1 MSKESTILLYNS
13 STTGNAPS
21 AGDLNL
27 GELAVNTMDEKV
39 FLKNLGGTVLSLS
52 QTKDL
57 SGNFARLD
65 KVVYSLN
72 GLTGTLSVTGTA
84 NEIEVSGSFPN
95 IVVGLRDSVT
105 INNLTVTQ
113 NITAQHFVGSLLGKV
128 SVPCKNVES
137 YTLTAGTPV
146 YISGY
151 VGAGASGVLEVKAA
165 LAASAAAM
173 PAVGLVEQTLA
184 PNNQGHV
191 VELGL
196 LGSLDTSAFVAGQVA
211 FIAPSGGL
219 TSTRP
224 TSGSHLVQNIGR
236 IVNASVNQGQIIVLG
251 PGRSN
256 DVPNNITVRGYLEM
270 PNGQTATSLVT
281 TFNGASGAILYSP
294 SLATT
299 SATGVASFNSTYFSV
314 SSGAVSLASAYQAT
328 GDTVITVPGS
338 GIAIS
343 TSGKT
348 DTLFNIGVTSFNGS
362 TGAVSYAPPLASAS
376 VTGVAHFPLSDF
388 AVSATGSVTLSNVAR
403 TNAANTFTGLQRF
416 PNGISAAGAT
426 FDAGTTV
433 RVSSMNSHPEVNQ
446 GGGVYSGG
454 SVSYEAVNNFVV
466 VAGQGGNGEFPTKP
480 YIAFQNNSVDTGAD
494 ITFQTQGGDIKF
506 TATTDID
513 IVASNGNVNISSGS
527 GGIVIDPVTFVNIA
541 GGLLYVDDTNNRVG
555 INDTTPS
562 MALCVNGGIS
572 GNSLIVAAGATFSSR
587 ANFAAGLTTANLFV
601 SGGATFDSRA
611 NFPSGL
617 TTANLF
623 VSTGATFDS
632 RANFAAGLTT
642 ANLFVST
649 GATFNSRANF
659 AAGLT
664 TANLFVSGGATFDSR
679 ANFPSGLTT
688 ANLFVSGGATFG
700 AAVSITGALV
710 ATGATFTYNMSLGT
724 DKNLLKDAT
733 FKDFGEVFGYQVR
746 KEITD
751 VKAVNRYY
759 VDLTRGNIFYLD
771 LQGSDNSG
779 ILGGFAVG
787 SILPS
792 IKVPSTAWATV
803 TTTVG
808 LTGATAS
815 TFNQGGTIAAGQFIF
830 GPGITSTGCTAV
842 SYNSGTGVIVLSKAA
857 QATVSNAYTAFV
869 QNNGEGFGMGPS
881 PQTSVA
887 STFPPARVHSF
898 TLIVGATAS
907 ASITWQTGATH
918 YGQIKWPS
926 GTAPTLT
933 TTRGKFDVFSFLSYD
948 YGTSWLAFNAGQN
961 F

>member
-1 MSKESTILLYNS
+1 MAKESIIQHYNS
-13 STTGNAPS
+13 SVTGNTPS
-21 AGDLNL
+21 SGDISV
-27 GELAVNTMDEKV
+27 GEFAINTSDEKV

-52 QTKDL
+52 QTKDIA
-57 SGNFARLD
+57 GAFAF
-65 KVVYSLN
+65 KNQVVSSLN
-72 GLTGTLSVTGTA
+72 SLTGGLFVTGTA
-84 NEIEVSGSFPN
+84 NEVQVSASSPN
-95 IVVGLRDSVT
+95 IVVGLPDSVT

-113 NITAQHFVGSLLGKV
+113 NITAEHFVGSLLGKV
-128 SVPCKNVES
+128 TVPCKNVES

-151 VGAGASGVLEVKAA
+151 VGAGASGLLEVKAA

-196 LGSLDTSAFVAGQVA
+196 LGSLNTSAFVAGQVA

-328 GDTVITVPGS
+328 GDTVITTAGS

-343 TSGKT
+343 TSGNT

-403 TNAANTFTGLQRF
+403 TNGANTFSGLQTF
-416 PNGISAAGAT
+416 SNGLSAHGAT
-426 FDAGTTV
+426 FASGSTV
-433 RVSSMNSHPEVNQ
+433 RLSTLASFPQVDN
-446 GGGVYSGG
+446 GGGLYSGG
-454 SVSYEAVNNFVV
+454 SIGGEAVNNVFFT
-466 VAGQGGNGEFPTKP
+466 AGQGGSGEYPTKP
-480 YIAFQNNSVDTGAD
+480 YIQFLNNSVDTGAD
-494 ITFQTQGGDIKF
+494 ITFNTLGGDIKF
-506 TATTDID
+506 TANTDID
-513 IVASNGNVNISSGS
+513 IVAEMGNVNIVAAD
-527 GGIVIDPVTFVNIA
+527 GGIVINPVTFVNIA
-541 GGLLYVDDTNNRVG
+541 SGLLYVDDTNNRVG

-572 GNSLIVAAGATFSSR
+572 GNSIIIAA
-587 ANFAAGLTTANLFV
+587 
-601 SGGATFDSRA
+601 
-611 NFPSGL
+611 
-617 TTANLF
+617 
-623 VSTGATFDS
+623 GATFDS
-632 RANFAAGLTT
+632 RANFAA
-642 ANLFVST
+642 
-649 GATFNSRANF
+649 
-659 AAGLT
+659 
-664 TANLFVSGGATFDSR
+664 
-679 ANFPSGLTT
+679 GLTT

-700 AAVSITGALV
+700 AAVSITGALS

-746 KEITD
+746 KEIQDT
-751 VKAVNRYY
+751 KTNTRYY
-759 VDLTRGNIFYLD
+759 VDLSRGNTFYLD

-779 ILGGFAVG
+779 TLGGYASG
-787 SILPS
+787 SNFPS
-792 IKVPSTAWATV
+792 IKVPSTAWATI

-815 TFNQGGTIAAGQFIF
+815 INRGGTIAAGQFMF
-830 GPGITSTGCTAV
+830 GPGITSTGCTTV

-857 QATVSNAYTAFV
+857 QATVSDAYTAFV
-869 QNNGEGFGMGPS
+869 QNNGEGYGMGAS
-881 PQTSVA
+881 PNLSTA

-907 ASITWQTGATH
+907 GSITWQTGATH

-948 YGTSWLAFNAGQN
+948 YGTTWLAFNAGQN

>member
-1 MSKESTILLYNS
+1 MPKESTIILYNS

-84 NEIEVSGSFPN
+84 KEIEVSGSFPN

-105 INNLTVTQ
+105 IDNLTVT
-113 NITAQHFVGSLLGKV
+113 
-128 SVPCKNVES
+128 
-137 YTLTAGTPV
+137 
-146 YISGY
+146 
-151 VGAGASGVLEVKAA
+151 
-165 LAASAAAM
+165 
-173 PAVGLVEQTLA
+173 
-184 PNNQGHV
+184 
-191 VELGL
+191 
-196 LGSLDTSAFVAGQVA
+196 
-211 FIAPSGGL
+211 
-219 TSTRP
+219 
-224 TSGSHLVQNIGR
+224 
-236 IVNASVNQGQIIVLG
+236 
-251 PGRSN
+251 
-256 DVPNNITVRGYLEM
+256 
-270 PNGQTATSLVT
+270 
-281 TFNGASGAILYSP
+281 
-294 SLATT
+294 
-299 SATGVASFNSTYFSV
+299 
-314 SSGAVSLASAYQAT
+314 
-328 GDTVITVPGS
+328 
-338 GIAIS
+338 
-343 TSGKT
+343 
-348 DTLFNIGVTSFNGS
+348 
-362 TGAVSYAPPLASAS
+362 
-376 VTGVAHFPLSDF
+376 
-388 AVSATGSVTLSNVAR
+388 
-403 TNAANTFTGLQRF
+403 
-416 PNGISAAGAT
+416 GAT
-426 FDAGTTV
+426 FAN
-433 RVSSMNSHPEVNQ
+433 R
-446 GGGVYSGG
+446 
-454 SVSYEAVNNFVV
+454 
-466 VAGQGGNGEFPTKP
+466 
-480 YIAFQNNSVDTGAD
+480 
-494 ITFQTQGGDIKF
+494 
-506 TATTDID
+506 
-513 IVASNGNVNISSGS
+513 ASFSSG
-527 GGIVIDPVTFVNIA
+527 I
-541 GGLLYVDDTNNRVG
+541 
-555 INDTTPS
+555 TTS
-562 MALCVNGGIS
+562 HLW
-572 GNSLIVAAGATFSSR
+572 
-587 ANFAAGLTTANLFV
+587 V
-601 SGGATFDSRA
+601 SGGATFGDAKFTTITTQIMNGYDLSPFILTNGGGDIYVYESGGGDIALDTTGIIYLGDLTNNANNRYITISDSTGSVDFLNLFDLVGVNYADFNNRATFSGGITASDLWVSRGATFNSRA

-623 VSTGATFDS
+623 VSG
-632 RANFAAGLTT
+632 
-642 ANLFVST
+642 

-664 TANLFVSGGATFDSR
+664 TANLFVSGGATF
-679 ANFPSGLTT
+679 
-688 ANLFVSGGATFG
+688 G
-700 AAVSITGALV
+700 AAVSITDALA

-724 DKNLLKDAT
+724 NKNLLKDAT

-746 KEITD
+746 KEIND
-751 VKAVNRYY
+751 VKVNNRYY

-779 ILGGFAVG
+779 VLGGFAVG

-815 TFNQGGTIAAGQFIF
+815 TLNQQGTIAAGQFLF
-830 GPGITSTGCTAV
+830 GPGITSAGCTAV
-842 SYNSGTGVIVLSKAA
+842 SYNSGTGAIVLSKAA

-907 ASITWQTGATH
+907 GSITWQTGATH

-933 TTRGKFDVFSFLSYD
+933 TTSGKFDVFSFLSYD

>member
-1 MSKESTILLYNS
+1 MAKESIIQHYNS
-13 STTGNAPS
+13 SVTGNTPS
-21 AGDLNL
+21 SGDISV
-27 GELAVNTMDEKV
+27 GEFAINTSDEKV

-57 SGNFARLD
+57 SGAFAP
-65 KVVYSLN
+65 KNQVVS
-72 GLTGTLSVTGTA
+72 S
-84 NEIEVSGSFPN
+84 
-95 IVVGLRDSVT
+95 
-105 INNLTVTQ
+105 
-113 NITAQHFVGSLLGKV
+113 
-128 SVPCKNVES
+128 
-137 YTLTAGTPV
+137 
-146 YISGY
+146 
-151 VGAGASGVLEVKAA
+151 
-165 LAASAAAM
+165 
-173 PAVGLVEQTLA
+173 
-184 PNNQGHV
+184 
-191 VELGL
+191 
-196 LGSLDTSAFVAGQVA
+196 
-211 FIAPSGGL
+211 
-219 TSTRP
+219 
-224 TSGSHLVQNIGR
+224 
-236 IVNASVNQGQIIVLG
+236 
-251 PGRSN
+251 
-256 DVPNNITVRGYLEM
+256 
-270 PNGQTATSLVT
+270 
-281 TFNGASGAILYSP
+281 FNGATGTVLYSTQI
-294 SLATT
+294 AT
-299 SATGVASFNSTYFSV
+299 SSITGVASFNSTYFSV
-314 SSGAVSLASAYQAT
+314 GATGHVSLATAYQAT
-328 GDTVITVPGS
+328 GDTVITTAGS

-343 TSGKT
+343 TSGNT

-403 TNAANTFTGLQRF
+403 TNAANTFSGLQTF
-416 PNGISAAGAT
+416 SSGLSAHGAT
-426 FDAGTTV
+426 FASNSTV
-433 RVSSMNSHPEVNQ
+433 RLSTLASHPQVDI
-446 GGGVYSGG
+446 GGGIYFGG
-454 SVSYEAVNNFVV
+454 SIAGEAVNNVFFT
-466 VAGQGGNGEFPTKP
+466 AGQGGSGEYPTKP
-480 YIAFQNNSVDTGAD
+480 YMAFQNNSVNTEAD
-494 ITFQTQGGDIKF
+494 ITFGTVGGDIKF
-506 TATTDID
+506 TANMDID
-513 IVASNGNVNISSGS
+513 IVASNGNVNISSAG

-572 GNSLIVAAGATFSSR
+572 GNSIIIAA
-587 ANFAAGLTTANLFV
+587 
-601 SGGATFDSRA
+601 
-611 NFPSGL
+611 
-617 TTANLF
+617 
-623 VSTGATFDS
+623 GATFDS

-700 AAVSITGALV
+700 AAVSITGFLA
-710 ATGATFTYNMSLGT
+710 ATGATFNYNMSLGPL

-746 KEITD
+746 KEIKD
-751 VKAVNRYY
+751 VKTNNRYY
-759 VDLTRGNIFYLD
+759 VDLSRGNTFYLD
-771 LQGSDNSG
+771 LYGSDNSG
-779 ILGGFAVG
+779 ILGGFANG
-787 SILPS
+787 DILPS

-815 TFNQGGTIAAGQFIF
+815 TFNQGGTIAAGQFMF
-830 GPGITSTGCTAV
+830 GPGITNTGCTTV

-857 QATVSNAYTAFV
+857 QATVSSAYTAFV
-869 QNNGEGFGMGPS
+869 QNNGEGYGMGAS
-881 PQTSVA
+881 PMLSTA
-887 STFPPARVHSF
+887 STLPPARVHSF

>member
-1 MSKESTILLYNS
+1 MPKESIIQHYNS
-13 STTGNAPS
+13 SVTGNTPS
-21 AGDLNL
+21 SVDISV
-27 GELAVNTMDEKV
+27 GEFAINTSDEKV

-57 SGNFARLD
+57 SGTFAF
-65 KVVYSLN
+65 KNQVVSSLN
-72 GLTGTLSVTGTA
+72 SLTGGLFVTGTA
-84 NEIEVSGSFPN
+84 NEVQVSASSPN
-95 IVVGLRDSVT
+95 IVVGLPDSVT

-113 NITAQHFVGSLLGKV
+113 NITAEHFVGSLLGKV
-128 SVPCKNVES
+128 TVPCKNVES

-151 VGAGASGVLEVKAA
+151 VGAGASGLLEVKAA

-328 GDTVITVPGS
+328 GDTVITTAGS

-343 TSGKT
+343 TSGNT

-403 TNAANTFTGLQRF
+403 TNGANTFSGLQTF
-416 PNGISAAGAT
+416 SNGLSAHGAT
-426 FDAGTTV
+426 FASGSTV
-433 RVSSMNSHPEVNQ
+433 RLSTLASFPQVDN
-446 GGGVYSGG
+446 GGGLYSGG
-454 SVSYEAVNNFVV
+454 SIAGEAVNNVYF
-466 VAGQGGNGEFPTKP
+466 VAGQGGSGEYPSKP
-480 YIAFQNNSVDTGAD
+480 YIQFLNNSVDTGAD
-494 ITFQTQGGDIKF
+494 ITFNAAGGDIKF
-506 TATTDID
+506 TANTDID
-513 IVASNGNVNISSGS
+513 IVAEMGNVNIVASD
-527 GGIVIDPVTFVNIA
+527 GGIVINPVTFVNIA
-541 GGLLYVDDTNNRVG
+541 SGLLYVDDTNNRVG

-572 GNSLIVAAGATFSSR
+572 GNSIIIAAGATFDSR

-632 RANFAAGLTT
+632 RANFAA
-642 ANLFVST
+642 
-649 GATFNSRANF
+649 
-659 AAGLT
+659 
-664 TANLFVSGGATFDSR
+664 
-679 ANFPSGLTT
+679 GLTT

-746 KEITD
+746 KEIQDT
-751 VKAVNRYY
+751 KTNTRYY
-759 VDLTRGNIFYLD
+759 VDLSRGNTFYLD

-779 ILGGFAVG
+779 TLGGYASG
-787 SILPS
+787 SNFPS
-792 IKVPSTAWATV
+792 IKVPSTAWATI

-815 TFNQGGTIAAGQFIF
+815 TLNRGGTIAAGQFMF
-830 GPGITSTGCTAV
+830 GPGITSTGCTTV

-857 QATVSNAYTAFV
+857 QATVSEAYTAFV
-869 QNNGEGFGMGPS
+869 QNNGEGYGMGAS
-881 PQTSVA
+881 PNLSTA